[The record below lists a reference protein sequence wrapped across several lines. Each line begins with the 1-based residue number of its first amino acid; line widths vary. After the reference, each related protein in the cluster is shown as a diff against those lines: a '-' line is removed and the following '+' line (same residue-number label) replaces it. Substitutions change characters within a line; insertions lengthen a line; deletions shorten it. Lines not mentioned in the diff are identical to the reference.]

1 MGELCLSVSVSVSVS
16 VALEVGWVSG
26 PCMGF
31 WQAVVRNVDRALNCL
46 DMSLFVSR
54 GRSRDD
60 QFEKDQP
67 RFAVIC
73 ADATKN
79 ATMNRALEWCGVSSP
94 VAARLFSSIPD

>member
-1 MGELCLSVSVSVSVS
+1 MSCFSRCLCLCVCVRGLGSG
-16 VALEVGWVSG
+16 VGEWTMYGV
-26 PCMGF
+26 
-31 WQAVVRNVDRALNCL
+31 WQAVVRHVDRALNCL
-46 DMSLFVSR
+46 DMSPFVSG

-79 ATMNRALEWCGVSSP
+79 ATMNRALKWYGVSSP